1 LNIPLLQ
8 TARVD
13 GAALGC
19 AAVLAFATGLAF
31 GLAPA
36 LQLSRASRHE
46 HLKEAGRS
54 TGSSRGGSRIRQ
66 LLIVSQVSMACV
78 LLVGA
83 GLLIRSFVQLIDVD
97 LGFRPEQ
104 TAAWRIQPNREFAT
118 NSQEMAFYK
127 ELLRNIE
134 ALPGVDR
141 PSRGSEVAPDSHHT
155 VFVDRDVRSSARR
168 AQTVVND
175 PSSDRQVVHHRDAT

>member
-1 LNIPLLQ
+1 ESLNIPLLQ

-46 HLKEAGRS
+46 HLKESGRG
-54 TGSSRGGSRIRQ
+54 TGPSRGGSRIRQ

-83 GLLIRSFVQLIDVD
+83 GLLIRSFARLLEVN
-97 LGFRPEQ
+97 LGFVPER
-104 TAAWRIQPNREFAT
+104 AAACRIVPNREFTTREQEASFYRELVERVKLLPDVECAT
-118 NSQEMAFYK
+118 LASTLPF
-127 ELLRNIE
+127 ELNDVAR
-134 ALPGVDR
+134 VR
-141 PSRGSEVAPDSHHT
+141 PAAGGY
-155 VFVDRDVRSSARR
+155 
-168 AQTVVND
+168 
-175 PSSDRQVVHHRDAT
+175 